1 MGEGVAG
8 DDVQCLF
15 RSPWQALVSIL
26 QTIVLAPLVNST
38 LPDLYHTTIPGSE
51 IALIIQQ
58 RTMDISYQHGY
69 LLRRL
74 YLVCSR
80 IRLLESTYDLRRPYA
95 EEKWPQTT

>member
-38 LPDLYHTTIPGSE
+38 LPDLYDTTIPGSE
-51 IALIIQQ
+51 IALIIQC
-58 RTMDISYQHGY
+58 TMDISYQHGY

-80 IRLLESTYDLRRPYA
+80 IRLLKSTYDLRRPYA

>member
-1 MGEGVAG
+1 MLISLPMASARE
-8 DDVQCLF
+8 
-15 RSPWQALVSIL
+15 IL
-26 QTIVLAPLVNST
+26 QTIVLAPLANST

>member
-26 QTIVLAPLVNST
+26 QTIVLAPLANST
-38 LPDLYHTTIPGSE
+38 LPDLYHTTSE

-58 RTMDISYQHGY
+58 RTMDISYQHGS